1 MKRFPLLMLAGVF
14 AAALSACGPKPQTQP
29 PATTPPSTETPPATT
44 PSAGGT
50 YDVATAQTLF
60 KNNCSSCHGQNLEG
74 VVGPNLTKVGSKYS
88 KDQILE
94 ILQKGKGQMPA
105 GLVKGGDAD
114 TLASWLADKK

>member
-1 MKRFPLLMLAGVF
+1 MKRFPLLILAGLFV
-14 AAALSACGPKPQTQP
+14 AALGACGPKPQTQP
-29 PATTPPSTETPPATT
+29 PATTTPPSTATPAPST

-50 YDVATAQTLF
+50 YDAATAETVF

-74 VVGPNLTKVGSKYS
+74 VVGPNLTKVGSKYT

-114 TLASWLADKK
+114 TIA